1 MFDMMPAPP
10 SKLYRSF
17 YQIQSSEMPARKRDV
32 LLDTA
37 ERLFYAEGFHAT
49 GVDRVVVE
57 AGVARMTLYNH
68 FSSKEA
74 LIEAVLDRRFARY
87 LDELRGAMD
96 GAAKGQAVT
105 ALVEVHCRW
114 LETTA
119 NRGCIVIKAI
129 GEFEHHHPAISD
141 LGRRLKHELIAVI
154 GDALTR
160 DGMVDEAGMAERL
173 LVILEGADAL
183 VPVLGA
189 ATVNNHLRAM
199 MPAVLASTTEEQ
211 A

>member
-1 MFDMMPAPP
+1 
-10 SKLYRSF
+10 
-17 YQIQSSEMPARKRDV
+17 MPARKRDI

-49 GVDRVVVE
+49 GIDRVVAE

-68 FSSKEA
+68 FPSKEA
-74 LIEAVLDRRFARY
+74 LIETVLDRRYARY
-87 LDELRGAMD
+87 LDQLRHAVD
-96 GAAKGQAVT
+96 EAAAGEAVM
-105 ALVEVHCRW
+105 ALADVHCQW

-129 GEFEHHHPAISD
+129 GEFEQHHPAIAD
-141 LGRRLKHELIAVI
+141 QGRRLKRELIAVI
-154 GDALTR
+154 AGALSR
-160 DGMVDEAGMAERL
+160 DGVVDDSVVAERV

-183 VPVLGA
+183 TPVIGA
-189 ATVNNHLRAM
+189 TTVTSHLRAM
-199 MPAVLASTTEEQ
+199 LPAVLASATRGH

>member
-1 MFDMMPAPP
+1 MV
-10 SKLYRSF
+10 
-17 YQIQSSEMPARKRDV
+17 ARKRDT

-49 GVDRVVVE
+49 GVDRVVAE

-68 FSSKEA
+68 FASKEA
-74 LIEAVLDRRFARY
+74 LIEAVLDRRYARY
-87 LDELRGAMD
+87 LDELRRAVD
-96 GAAKGQAVT
+96 TAAAGDAVM
-105 ALVEVHCRW
+105 ALAHVHCQW

-129 GEFEHHHPAISD
+129 GEFEQHHPAIAD
-141 LGRRLKHELIAVI
+141 QGRRLKRELIAVI
-154 GDALTR
+154 ADALSR
-160 DGMVDEAGMAERL
+160 DGVVDDSVTAERV

-183 VPVLGA
+183 TPVLGA
-189 ATVNNHLRAM
+189 SAVTSHLRAM
-199 MPAVLASTTEEQ
+199 LPAVLASATRGH

>member
-1 MFDMMPAPP
+1 
-10 SKLYRSF
+10 
-17 YQIQSSEMPARKRDV
+17 MPARKRDI

-49 GVDRVVVE
+49 GVDRVVAE

-68 FSSKEA
+68 FPSKEA
-74 LIEAVLDRRFARY
+74 LIEAVLDRRYARY
-87 LDELRGAMD
+87 LDDLRGAID
-96 GAAKGQAVT
+96 AAAPGEAVM
-105 ALVEVHCRW
+105 ALTEAHCRW

-129 GEFEHHHPAISD
+129 GEFEQHHPAIAEQ
-141 LGRRLKHELIAVI
+141 GRRLKHELIAVI
-154 GDALTR
+154 GEALAR
-160 DGMVDEAGMAERL
+160 DGAVDHTAMAERL

-189 ATVNNHLRAM
+189 VTVTGHLRGVL
-199 MPAVLASTTEEQ
+199 PAVLTSATEAQ